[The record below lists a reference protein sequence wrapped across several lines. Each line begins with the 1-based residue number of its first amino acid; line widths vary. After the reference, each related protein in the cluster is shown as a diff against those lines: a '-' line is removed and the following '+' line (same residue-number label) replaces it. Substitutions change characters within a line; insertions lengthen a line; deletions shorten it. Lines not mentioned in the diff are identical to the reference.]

1 MAGIA
6 VVVLILGAGA
16 CSREEIV
23 VDGGRRADA
32 AQAGSSTS
40 PSGNA
45 STGAGGAADSGDV
58 TGEQVDRVI
67 ARLSAAPISG
77 LGSAERRTLLAVGLR
92 AAGLTAEEAGCITSD
107 PQVGDDPTAA
117 SPVQGVPPEVLGK
130 CVPGP
135 RLSELA
141 SNPSLD
147 LDAIDVTDLGAVITP
162 AVRSALEAS
171 GLQPAEADCV
181 AKAAAAKVDVVG
193 LAGLLGGV
201 GTVPP
206 IDAAT
211 VTRCIGASRIAE
223 LAR

>member
-1 MAGIA
+1 M
-6 VVVLILGAGA
+6 VVVVAVSTALLVAGG
-16 CSREEIV
+16 CSRQEIV
-23 VDGGRRADA
+23 VDGNRPADA
-32 AQAGSSTS
+32 GQAGSSTL
-40 PSGNA
+40 P
-45 STGAGGAADSGDV
+45 AGGASSASPADLGGA
-58 TGEQVDRVI
+58 TEEQVARVI
-67 ARLSAAPISG
+67 TRLAAAPIKG
-77 LGSAERRTLLAVGLR
+77 LGPADRRALLAVGLR

-107 PQVGDDPTAA
+107 PLVGDDPTAA
-117 SPVQGVPPEVLGK
+117 SPVQGVPPEVLAK
-130 CVPGP
+130 CLPGS
-135 RLSELA
+135 RLSVLA

-147 LDAIDVTDLGAVITP
+147 LGAIDLDDLGAVITP
-162 AVRSALEAS
+162 AARSALEAA

-211 VTRCIGASRIAE
+211 VTRCIGASRIAD